1 MRPRSIA
8 PAVLILGLLTPL
20 LAQAPASRAPA
31 SPVTAGEWFDFE
43 SRQDRF
49 AVNLPG
55 QPAIRETTYQ
65 PQRGAPL
72 PARVYTVQSG
82 PQRYS
87 VTVVNLTGIKEPSDV
102 KGSVAW
108 EAWNFRKRGGRVT
121 YDAYAQVDRIEGH
134 NINITNPDQTLTF
147 AAIHVHARRLYIL
160 EATVPP
166 DTPGAVHFQQSLSI
180 LDDDGVRIRY
190 ELDWDGNRAK
200 RVAVEPG
207 L

>member
-1 MRPRSIA
+1 M
-8 PAVLILGLLTPL
+8 
-20 LAQAPASRAPA
+20 
-31 SPVTAGEWFDFE
+31 
-43 SRQDRF
+43 
-49 AVNLPG
+49 
-55 QPAIRETTYQ
+55 
-65 PQRGAPL
+65 
-72 PARVYTVQSG
+72 
-82 PQRYS
+82 
-87 VTVVNLTGIKEPSDV
+87 TVVNLTGIKEPSDV

-134 NINITNPDQTLTF
+134 NINITNPDKTLTF

-180 LDDDGVRIRY
+180 LDEAGVRIRY

>member
-1 MRPRSIA
+1 MHPRSIV
-8 PAVLILGLLTPL
+8 PLLMLALSTPL
-20 LAQAPASRAPA
+20 LAQTPSRVAAGPA
-31 SPVTAGEWFDFE
+31 AGEWFDFE
-43 SRQDRF
+43 SRDDRF

-55 QPAIRETTYQ
+55 QPSIRETTYQ
-65 PQRGAPL
+65 PQRGGPL

-134 NINITNPDQTLTF
+134 NINITNPDKTLTF